1 MTKTCRKLA
10 PEYENLVSNWGLVVK
25 ITTKIWGSVSLL
37 IVGYLVTT
45 GLNYYFGGQNERR
58 LNLTGGTKFPAS
70 LESQMVSVEFA
81 KVLKHYEDGVMLGE
95 LEAIETGVERRTE
108 VVKLLREISS
118 KDGLNVERAEES
130 ETIAAQIEK
139 IAPVAEKAYTA
150 MANMEDLDD
159 DVDPQKIREALLTIQ
174 KDLVALADSLSSDVQ
189 VELDSLEQESK
200 NNRRVALILM
210 LVVVTASLTIMIF
223 VTTRYISTPLRRM
236 VSRVQDIAEG
246 EGDLTRRIRVETRDE
261 VGDLGKWFN
270 VFLEKLQGIIR
281 AVGDTTETL
290 TLSAEDLAAT
300 SLRLTSVANRTTDQ
314 ANLVSRGASGVSDNS
329 QHAAQA
335 VEQMTSSISEISEG
349 AQEAALVAQRAVS
362 AAAATNQ
369 TMTKLADSSAD
380 IGKITKVITT
390 IAEQTNLLALNATIE
405 AARAGM
411 AGKGFAVVATEVK
424 ELAKATAQATDE
436 IRQKV
441 STIQGEAS
449 EAESAIANITE
460 VINKIFELQS
470 GIASAVEQQS
480 VTVMEI
486 GERVQSAAERS
497 AEIASNIDD
506 VAKASADT
514 TSGARETEE
523 SAADMSM
530 MANELAGLVGQFKY
544 E

>member
-1 MTKTCRKLA
+1 M
-10 PEYENLVSNWGLVVK
+10 K
-25 ITTKIWGSVSLL
+25 ITTKIWGSVSIL
-37 IVGYLVTT
+37 ILGYLVTT
-45 GLNYYFGGQNERR
+45 ALNYYFGDQNEQR

-70 LESQMVSVEFA
+70 LESQMVSVEYA

-95 LEAIETGVERRTE
+95 LEAIELGVERRKE
-108 VVKLLREISS
+108 VSALLRAIAS
-118 KDGLNVERAEES
+118 KPGLKSVRADEAEAF
-130 ETIAAQIEK
+130 AAQIEK
-139 IAPVAEKAYTA
+139 IAPVAEKVYTA
-150 MANMEDLDD
+150 MANMEDLED
-159 DVDPQKIREALLTIQ
+159 DVDPQKLRESLLKIQ
-174 KDLVALADSLSSDVQ
+174 NDLVEFADNLSTDVQ
-189 VELDSLEQESK
+189 KELDSLETNSRK
-200 NNRRVALILM
+200 NRRLALIFM
-210 LVVVTASLTIMIF
+210 VVVISSSLFIMVF

-246 EGDLTRRIRVETRDE
+246 EGDLTRRINVETRDE

-270 VFLEKLQGIIR
+270 MFLEKLQGIIR

-314 ANLVSRGASGVSDNS
+314 ANLVSHGASGVSDNS

-349 AQEAALVAQRAVS
+349 AQEAALVAQQAVT
-362 AAAATNQ
+362 AAASTNQ
-369 TMTKLADSSAD
+369 TMTKLAESSSE

-405 AARAGM
+405 AARAGI

-424 ELAKATAQATDE
+424 ELAKATADATDE

-441 STIQGEAS
+441 NSIQGEAAD
-449 EAESAIANITE
+449 AEQAIANITT

-486 GERVQSAAERS
+486 GERVHQAAERS

-514 TSGARETEE
+514 TSGARDTEE

>member
-1 MTKTCRKLA
+1 M
-10 PEYENLVSNWGLVVK
+10 NSVSIWGYVVK

-37 IVGYLVTT
+37 ILGYLVTT
-45 GLNYYFGGQNERR
+45 GLNYYFGGQNEQR

-95 LEAIETGVERRTE
+95 LEAIESGVERRTE
-108 VVKLLREISS
+108 VTNLLREIAG
-118 KDGLNVERAEES
+118 KDGLKPERAEEA
-130 ETIAAQIEK
+130 ETIALGIEK
-139 IAPVAEKAYTA
+139 VAPVAEKAYTA
-150 MANMEDLDD
+150 MANMEDMDE
-159 DVDPQKIREALLTIQ
+159 DVDPQKLREALLKIQ
-174 KDLVALADSLSSDVQ
+174 NDLVGFAESLSTDVQ
-189 VELDSLEQESK
+189 QELDQLERESK
-200 NNRRVALILM
+200 KNRQVALIFM
-210 LVVVTASLTIMIF
+210 VVVITLSLSIMIF

-246 EGDLTRRIRVETRDE
+246 EGDLTRRINVETRDE

-349 AQEAALVAQRAVS
+349 AQEAALVAQQAVS
-362 AAAATNQ
+362 AAASTNT
-369 TMTKLADSSAD
+369 TMTKLAESSAD

-405 AARAGM
+405 AARAGI

-424 ELAKATAQATDE
+424 ELAKATAEATDE

-441 STIQGEAS
+441 TTIQGQAED
-449 EAESAIANITE
+449 AESAIVNISE

-506 VAKASADT
+506 VARASADT

>member
-1 MTKTCRKLA
+1 
-10 PEYENLVSNWGLVVK
+10 V
-25 ITTKIWGSVSLL
+25 ITL
-37 IVGYLVTT
+37 
-45 GLNYYFGGQNERR
+45 
-58 LNLTGGTKFPAS
+58 
-70 LESQMVSVEFA
+70 
-81 KVLKHYEDGVMLGE
+81 
-95 LEAIETGVERRTE
+95 
-108 VVKLLREISS
+108 
-118 KDGLNVERAEES
+118 
-130 ETIAAQIEK
+130 
-139 IAPVAEKAYTA
+139 
-150 MANMEDLDD
+150 
-159 DVDPQKIREALLTIQ
+159 
-174 KDLVALADSLSSDVQ
+174 SLS
-189 VELDSLEQESK
+189 
-200 NNRRVALILM
+200 
-210 LVVVTASLTIMIF
+210 IMIF

-246 EGDLTRRIRVETRDE
+246 EGDLTRRINVETRDE

-349 AQEAALVAQRAVS
+349 AQEAALVAQQAVS
-362 AAAATNQ
+362 AAASTNT
-369 TMTKLADSSAD
+369 TMTKLAESSAD

-405 AARAGM
+405 AARAGI

-424 ELAKATAQATDE
+424 ELAKATAEATDE

-441 STIQGEAS
+441 TTIQGQAED
-449 EAESAIANITE
+449 AESAIVNISE

-506 VAKASADT
+506 VARASADT

>member
-1 MTKTCRKLA
+1 M
-10 PEYENLVSNWGLVVK
+10 K

-380 IGKITKVITT
+380 IGKITKV
-390 IAEQTNLLALNATIE
+390 
-405 AARAGM
+405 
-411 AGKGFAVVATEVK
+411 
-424 ELAKATAQATDE
+424 
-436 IRQKV
+436 
-441 STIQGEAS
+441 
-449 EAESAIANITE
+449 
-460 VINKIFELQS
+460 
-470 GIASAVEQQS
+470 
-480 VTVMEI
+480 
-486 GERVQSAAERS
+486 
-497 AEIASNIDD
+497 
-506 VAKASADT
+506 
-514 TSGARETEE
+514 
-523 SAADMSM
+523 
-530 MANELAGLVGQFKY
+530 
-544 E
+544 